1 MKDTTMETQSP
12 PLDAAQSTL
21 PTFETVLLSIS
32 DGVAVV
38 ALNRPPVNPVNR
50 QLMLDLRA
58 AFDFV
63 TDSKEVN
70 SAILCAAPGSRA
82 FCAGVDL
89 NEAQAGF
96 NFDRAVRY
104 QLDAGLEWRETQA
117 AIRHCAV
124 PVMLAIEGLAV
135 GAGYGLVGV
144 CDIVI
149 ASETAQFGLPE
160 INVGLLGGASKAL
173 KLVGPGRARK
183 MFFTGIPETAAEFHR
198 LGGADE
204 LVPEGTAFDRA
215 MELGRIMATK
225 SPLALR
231 LAKESLVRIEGEE
244 MTIQYRTEQ
253 DYTARLMRLND
264 SKEAMAA
271 FLEKREPTWTWS

>member
-1 MKDTTMETQSP
+1 MDQQIQPGPSTP
-12 PLDAAQSTL
+12 PEL
-21 PTFETVLLSIS
+21 PTFETLLFTMS

-38 ALNRPPVNPVNR
+38 ALNRPPVNAVNR
-50 QLMLDLRA
+50 QLVVDLRA
-58 AFDFV
+58 AFDFI
-63 TDSKEVN
+63 TDSREVN
-70 SAILCAAPGSRA
+70 SAILCAAPGSKA
-82 FCAGVDL
+82 FCGGVDL
-89 NEAQAGF
+89 NEAQQGF
-96 NFDRAVRY
+96 AYERALRL

-117 AIRHCAV
+117 VIRNCAV
-124 PVMLAIEGLAV
+124 PVILAIEGIAV
-135 GAGYGLVGV
+135 GAGCGLVGV

-149 ASETAQFGLPE
+149 ASETARFGLPE

-173 KLVGPGRARK
+173 KLVGPGRARR

-204 LVPEGTAFDRA
+204 LVPAGQAFDRA
-215 MELGRIMATK
+215 MELGKILATK

-231 LAKESLVRIEGEE
+231 LAKESVVRIEGEE
-244 MTIQYRTEQ
+244 MAIQYRTEQ

-271 FLEKREPTWTWS
+271 FLEKREPSWTWS